1 MRVWQRGLA
10 AFRRRR
16 LLLVWGIVLL
26 LGVGVNWRG
35 WWGQLLGNV
44 GVVRLNQAYAAQD
57 EAAQER
63 VAQERVAQER
73 VALERAI
80 GHLAEAA
87 AFVPGQRL
95 LTLLGTAWQKQ
106 GQPDAAAI
114 YWRQL
119 PDPVPYLHL
128 WGDHYWAE
136 SAYGAAAGWY
146 QQAVDLAPA
155 EAYNHYL
162 LGLAQQ
168 KAGRLAAAQASFLAA
183 QARLP
188 DDGLTDSRLA
198 QSDLLFQLT
207 NVSLLLAEPDWADVL
222 AQLDRAIALDDFGS
236 DLFVP
241 AQTHYLR
248 GEALRAL
255 TRYQEA
261 AAAYEQAFTVLP
273 GHYLAYVRLGNLAA
287 GPLRDLAYAETL
299 FQTAISVDGTRVPA
313 YLGLGDVYER
323 SDRAAAAAAVYQQVL
338 QLEPDNARAAGR
350 LRILLPPAQPP
361 APASD
366 GE

>member
-1 MRVWQRGLA
+1 MNGYAPRARLA
-10 AFRRRR
+10 ALGGSRRRQI
-16 LLLVWGIVLL
+16 LLVWTIVLL
-26 LGVGVNWRG
+26 LGVGVNWRNFG
-35 WWGQLLGNV
+35 GRLLGNV
-44 GVVRLNQAYAAQD
+44 GAVALNQALAMPGGGTEEPRAFAQ
-57 EAAQER
+57 AVTWLAQG
-63 VAQERVAQER
+63 VD
-73 VALERAI
+73 
-80 GHLAEAA
+80 LAPAS
-87 AFVPGQRL
+87 PTRSRL

-106 GQPDAAAI
+106 GQPDTAAI

-128 WGDHYWAE
+128 WGDHYGAE

-188 DDGLTDSRLA
+188 DDRLA
-198 QSDLLFQLT
+198 QSDLLFQLA

-222 AQLDRAIALDDFGS
+222 AQLDRAITLDDFGS

-255 TRYQEA
+255 TRYEEA

-299 FQTAISVDGTRVPA
+299 FQAAIAIDAARVPA

-323 SDRAAAAAAVYQQVL
+323 TSRPAAAAAVYQTVL
-338 QLEPDNARAAGR
+338 QLQPDNARAAGR
-350 LRILLPPAQPP
+350 LRILLPPAL
-361 APASD
+361 AGD